1 MEAAE
6 ALGRGSMSTYREA
19 LGELVRSRTRTFWIV
34 AGLTLGGAA
43 LRFATLGIQSYHHD
57 EIVTATRILPGGF
70 WQSMEAVGSSESA
83 PPLYYA
89 LAWLWTQVTGTGEFG
104 LRSLSALA
112 GVATVPV
119 AFWLATAL
127 TIPPTGPKAIYVSTL
142 GPVGR
147 GGGRVGVGIAAAAL
161 VAVNPMLVW
170 YSQEARAYALF
181 VLLTALSLLC
191 FVRALDRGH
200 RRDFVLWG
208 VFSALALATHYFAF
222 FPVAAEAIWL
232 LHRRRRES
240 VPGMAVVAGAGLL
253 LAPLAIHQMS
263 IGHAEWI
270 GNFSLGHRL
279 WETGLTFMLG
289 ETGDIIARPEHP
301 LLALVPCLLAV
312 VALVLVFSRGERTE
326 RRAGAIPL
334 ALAAVTVSVPVFLG
348 LLAPAKDYVLA
359 RNLLPALV
367 PLLVAVAVG
376 FTVRRAGRAG
386 IVLCAALVVY
396 SLGFSVW
403 ASVSPALQRPDWDAV
418 ATDLGE
424 PTVPRAMV
432 TWTLGQA
439 SLRYYLSTGAYQVQP
454 SEGYEWQVGEIDFI
468 SDGPAP
474 RPSPRLLGPG
484 FRQVGYR
491 QVGRLYVRSYATP
504 GPGLSRL
511 RLGIVRDAELGFH
524 SNGVLLDGI
533 GPP

>member
-6 ALGRGSMSTYREA
+6 ALGRGSLSTYREA
-19 LGELVRSRTRTFWIV
+19 IGELARSRSRTFWIV
-34 AGLTLGGAA
+34 AGLTLGAAA
-43 LRFATLGIQSYHHD
+43 LRFATLGVQSYHHD

-70 WQSMEAVGSSESA
+70 GQAMEAVGSSESA

-89 LAWLWTQVTGTGEFG
+89 LAWLWTQLTGTGEFG

-119 AFWLATAL
+119 AFWLGAELRDRRA
-127 TIPPTGPKAIYVSTL
+127 
-142 GPVGR
+142 
-147 GGGRVGVGIAAAAL
+147 GIAAAAL
-161 VAVNPMLVW
+161 VAVNPMLLW

-181 VLLTALSLLC
+181 VLLTALSALY
-191 FVRALDRGH
+191 FVRALDRGT

-208 VFSALALATHYFAF
+208 IFSALALASHYFAV
-222 FPVAAEAIWL
+222 FPIAAEAIWL
-232 LHRRRRES
+232 LHRRRRET
-240 VPGMAVVAGAGLL
+240 VPGLAIVAGAGLL
-253 LAPLAIHQMS
+253 LAPLAMHQMS

-301 LLALVPCLLAV
+301 LLAVVPWLLSFA
-312 VALVLVFSRGERTE
+312 ALFLVFSRGARSE
-326 RRAGAIPL
+326 RRAAGIPL
-334 ALAAVTVSVPVFLG
+334 ALAAMTVAVPVFLG

-367 PLLVAVAVG
+367 PLLVALAVG

-386 IVLCAALVVY
+386 VVLCAALVAY

-403 ASVSPALQRPDWDAV
+403 ASLSPALQRPDWDAV

-432 TWTLGQA
+432 TWTLGEA
-439 SLRYYLSTGAYQVQP
+439 SLRYYLSTGGFQVQP
-454 SEGYEWQVGEIDFI
+454 SEGFDWQVGEIDFV

-474 RPSPRLLGPG
+474 PPPPRLLGPG
-484 FRQVGYR
+484 FRQVSYEKA
-491 QVGRLYVRSYATP
+491 GRLYVRRFATP
-504 GPGLSRL
+504 GPGLKPL
-511 RLGIVRDAELGFH
+511 RLGIVRDADLGFRT
-524 SNGVLLDGI
+524 NGVLLDGI

>member
-6 ALGRGSMSTYREA
+6 ALSRGSLSTYREA
-19 LGELVRSRTRTFWIV
+19 FGEMVRARSRTFWIV

-57 EIVTATRILPGGF
+57 EIVTATRILPGSF

-89 LAWLWTQVTGTGEFG
+89 LAWLWTQLTGTGEMG
-104 LRSLSALA
+104 LRSISALA
-112 GVATVPV
+112 GVATIPV
-119 AFWLATAL
+119 AYWLAAAL
-127 TIPPTGPKAIYVSTL
+127 TTPPTGPKANHASTL

-147 GGGRVGVGIAAAAL
+147 VGGGVGIAAAAL

-181 VLLTALSLLC
+181 ALLAALSALY
-191 FVRALDRGH
+191 FVRALGRGT

-240 VPGMAVVAGAGLL
+240 APGMAIVAGAGLL

-312 VALVLVFSRGERTE
+312 VALVLVFSRGERSE
-326 RRAGAIPL
+326 RRAATIPL
-334 ALAAVTVSVPVFLG
+334 ALAAVTIAVPVFLG

-367 PLLVAVAVG
+367 PLLVAVAIG

-386 IVLCAALVVY
+386 VVLCAALVAY

-403 ASVSPALQRPDWDAV
+403 ASLSPALQRPDWDAV

-424 PTVPRAMV
+424 PTVPRAVV

-439 SLRYYLSTGAYQVQP
+439 SLRYYLSTGGYQVQP

-474 RPSPRLLGPG
+474 PPPSRLLGPG

-491 QVGRLYVRSYATP
+491 QVGRLYLRRYATP